1 MTSWY
6 SHVNITH
13 LQKVANQIRG
23 EAIQLSHSTQ
33 TPHRDS
39 LLACIDMLVVLIGLY
54 YQLSLKPVE
63 SKSQLGSYSSKCN
76 TLLYVTLA
84 YQDFPLNLFHQ
95 MSIIYLSKRMLN

>member
-6 SHVNITH
+6 SHVNIKH

-33 TPHRDS
+33 TPRRDS
-39 LLACIDMLVVLIGLY
+39 LLSCIDMLVVLIGLY

-63 SKSQLGSYSSKCN
+63 SKSQLGSYSLKCN
-76 TLLYVTLA
+76 NIILCDASITRFSPQSVSPNV
-84 YQDFPLNLFHQ
+84 DNLPG
-95 MSIIYLSKRMLN
+95 

>member
-6 SHVNITH
+6 SHVNIKY

-39 LLACIDMLVVLIGLY
+39 LLSCIDMLVVLIGLY

-63 SKSQLGSYSSKCN
+63 SKSQLGSYSFKCN
-76 TLLYVTLA
+76 NIILCDASITRFSPQSFSPNV
-84 YQDFPLNLFHQ
+84 DNLPG
-95 MSIIYLSKRMLN
+95 